1 MGQGP
6 PVSLRLITA
15 NNETIEH
22 YCPLCLFLHDSEDCE
37 YNDKKSL
44 NTSYSRPSSR
54 QSDTSR
60 YSERTVDDF
69 AFFGS
74 TRELRVKIVTTPL
87 KAAPALRR
95 RVSPTDVS
103 LRDLSRKQS
112 QQSLIRQQRSE
123 ERLQRVYEDQIMAY
137 LESPLAEKR
146 SF

>member
-22 YCPLCLFLHDSEDCE
+22 YCRLCLFLHDSEECE
-37 YNDKKSL
+37 YNHKRPF
-44 NTSYSRPSSR
+44 NASYSRPSSR

-74 TRELRVKIVTTPL
+74 TRELRVKIVTTPP
-87 KAAPALRR
+87 KTAPALRR
-95 RVSPTDVS
+95 RISPTDVS
-103 LRDLSRKQS
+103 LRELSRKQS
-112 QQSLIRQQRSE
+112 QQGFIQRLRSE
-123 ERLQRVYEDQIMAY
+123 ERLQRVYEDQILAY
-137 LESPLAEKR
+137 LGSPLAEKGIL
-146 SF
+146 